1 MSFLVQVETSN
12 ALYSASISRILGHGG
27 AYGAVVRY
35 LRLARRFE
43 VARELRC
50 ALIET
55 GEVRLEQME
64 LVDGKGWLW
73 NGFAN
78 GSPSI
83 SVPSRASLLPKPD

>member
-1 MSFLVQVETSN
+1 MRFIQLRFRASSATAAHM
-12 ALYSASISRILGHGG
+12 ALL
-27 AYGAVVRY
+27 
-35 LRLARRFE
+35 LRLARRWDG
-43 VARELRC
+43 ARELRC
-50 ALIET
+50 ALIGT

-83 SVPSRASLLPKPD
+83 SVPSRASLFPKPD